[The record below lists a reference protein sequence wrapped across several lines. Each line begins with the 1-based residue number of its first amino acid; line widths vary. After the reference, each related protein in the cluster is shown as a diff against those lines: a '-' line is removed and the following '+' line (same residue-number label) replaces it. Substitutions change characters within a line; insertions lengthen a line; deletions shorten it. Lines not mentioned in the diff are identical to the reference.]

1 MTSVLAFIFVLGV
14 LIFVHEL
21 GHHMA
26 AKSVGIGVHRFSIGL
41 GPATPLKFT
50 YGETEY
56 VLAWIP
62 FGGYVKMAS
71 REEQEQMAALEGGVG
86 EKVFPEDKLFENK
99 PLWARIMV
107 ISAGV
112 IMNVVFAWVVFTGLA
127 LTYGVSED
135 ITTSLA
141 RVDRDKLPAS
151 AMVLADLPFGADIVA
166 INGEAVESRDD
177 ILGALLD
184 SGSQA
189 MTFDFAQHPSVSFEL
204 QGEEDNLAVA
214 QAMVPLWKA
223 QIGGVVQGSVAD
235 KAGLKESDLIRS
247 INGQEMRSWDDLVDI
262 LQGSAG
268 VELSVVVERQGATQT
283 LTVVPKE
290 EKIKDP
296 ESGEPRMVGRVGIVP
311 MVETR
316 KVPLELGEALSLGTR
331 RTWGA
336 AGQVVGTITGMF
348 QGLISPRE
356 LGGPLAI
363 GQMAG
368 QAAEAGLEVL
378 LMFTALLSVNLA
390 ILNLLPI
397 PALDGGHLV
406 FLILEGLRGN
416 KPVSLEFRMQALKVG
431 IVMLLGLMVFVFGN
445 DILRLLGM

>member
-1 MTSVLAFIFVLGV
+1 MISLPAVIFVLGI

-21 GHHMA
+21 GHHLA

-71 REEQEQMAALEGGVG
+71 REEQEQMAALEGGVA
-86 EKVFPEDKLFENK
+86 EKVFPEDRLFENK

-112 IMNVVFAWVVFTGLA
+112 IMNVVFAWVVFAGLA
-127 LTYGVSED
+127 LAYGISED
-135 ITTSLA
+135 GTTRLA
-141 RVDRDKLPAS
+141 RVDRDVLPIS
-151 AMVLADLPFGADIVA
+151 ATALADLPFGTEIVA
-166 INGEAVESRDD
+166 VNEQEVQSRND
-177 ILGALLD
+177 ILRAVLD
-184 SGSQA
+184 SDTQQL
-189 MTFDFAQHPSVSFEL
+189 TFAFAQHSPVSVEL
-204 QGEEDNLAVA
+204 QDDAEHTALA
-214 QAMVPLWKA
+214 QALVPLWESRV
-223 QIGGVVQGSVAD
+223 GGVVMGSVAD
-235 KAGLKESDLIRS
+235 KAGLQESDLVRS
-247 INGQEMRSWDDLVDI
+247 INGQEIRSWEEMVEVI
-262 LQGSAG
+262 EASPG
-268 VELSVVVERQGATQT
+268 VQLSMVVERDGADQI
-283 LTVVPKE
+283 LEIVPKE
-290 EKIKDP
+290 EKAKDP
-296 ESGEPRMVGRVGIVP
+296 TTGDMRKVGRVGITPHIEIHTISVGV
-311 MVETR
+311 VESMSIGAR
-316 KVPLELGEALSLGTR
+316 K
-331 RTWGA
+331 TWWAG
-336 AGQVVGTITGMF
+336 GQVIGTIVGMF
-348 QGLISPRE
+348 RGLISPRE

-363 GQMAG
+363 AQMAG
-368 QAAEAGLEVL
+368 QAAEAGFEF
-378 LMFTALLSVNLA
+378 LMSFTALLSVNLA

-445 DILRLLGM
+445 DILRLIGI